1 MLLVEEIPISN
12 EETVTAKKAFNANEF
27 IYPHSLTPPLR
38 HVRKRRFRK
47 RLNRQVHIPA
57 CNHFGP
63 RFLTFRIQA
72 IENVENEVDR
82 LLAEDRAADQVEEP
96 SK

>member
-1 MLLVEEIPISN
+1 MLLVEEAPILS
-12 EETVTAKKAFNANEF
+12 EEAVIVKKIFNANEF
-27 IYPHSLTPPLR
+27 IYPHGLTPPLR

-47 RLNRQVHIPA
+47 RLNRQVWIPTY
-57 CNHFGP
+57 NRLGP
-63 RFLTFRIQA
+63 SCPTLHIQA

-82 LLAEDRAADQVEEP
+82 LLAEDRAADQVDEP